1 MEENMNT
8 YSWCSLE
15 AAHRRYEEAFAE
27 AEYIPEDPQTVSFEL
42 IDGEYDVTVEYDL
55 DAIRDVA
62 QIANWY
68 VTEAGRVKPIDWHLT
83 GLSHDEICELIEDLL
98 RYELRLDSLWL

>member
-1 MEENMNT
+1 ME
-8 YSWCSLE
+8 YPYCSLE

-27 AEYIPEDPQTVSFEL
+27 EKYFLEDSQTVSFEL
-42 IDGEYDVTVEYDL
+42 VDGEYDVTVEYDL

-68 VTEAGRVKPIDWHLT
+68 VTEAGRVKQIDWHLT
-83 GLSHDEICELIEDLL
+83 GLSHDEICELIEDSF